1 MANAKRQWVKPQS
14 RPNSDINVTP
24 LVDVVLVLLI
34 IFMVLTPLLEKD
46 IEVRVPETEV
56 ENTPPDTNDQLVVQL
71 TETGAIK
78 INAEAMG
85 GQEEYVNRLKRIL
98 AAKRPGDVVVL
109 SVHWGSNWGHEIAPA
124 EVSFAHRV
132 IDHAGVDV
140 FHGHSSHHPKAIEV
154 YAGKLILYGCGDF
167 INDYEGIHGHEAFR
181 GDLSFMYFPALEAN
195 TGRLRRLELVATQ
208 MHRFRVRRASAEDRG
223 WLCSVIDR
231 EGQRFGTRTQLLPDQ
246 RIELRWPAEDSV
258 ADPSPRPETE

>member
-1 MANAKRQWVKPQS
+1 MATKRQWVKPQA

-56 ENTPPDTNDQLVVQL
+56 EATPPDTNDQLVVQL

-98 AAKRPGDVVVL
+98 AAKPREERVVFFMAEDKANYGALIGVMDGAKTAGAVVL
-109 SVHWGSNWGHEIAPA
+109 GMATEDLPPGTAVPGSEGGAAPEAPA
-124 EVSFAHRV
+124 
-132 IDHAGVDV
+132 
-140 FHGHSSHHPKAIEV
+140 PT
-154 YAGKLILYGCGDF
+154 
-167 INDYEGIHGHEAFR
+167 
-181 GDLSFMYFPALEAN
+181 P
-195 TGRLRRLELVATQ
+195 
-208 MHRFRVRRASAEDRG
+208 
-223 WLCSVIDR
+223 
-231 EGQRFGTRTQLLPDQ
+231 
-246 RIELRWPAEDSV
+246 
-258 ADPSPRPETE
+258 